1 MASSISNPEPFKIL
15 HTYYNTSKCHHQ
27 GLENKKRTATYH
39 FGFRISRC
47 DTSEAG
53 KPGGWQ
59 ARGEWRIHHQAW
71 PNYVTVC
78 VVVLTE
84 LRGQY
89 KSVAR
94 VTDYHALATSFLL
107 YISKKEMH
115 LAARRWSRGN
125 ISQTPAFVS
134 NQSSSRSCW
143 IIYTQVAMP
152 FDTPTPPPLT
162 TTIITFNRTAAIRP
176 RCIQQTPLSDIFIP
190 RLQDLI

>member
-78 VVVLTE
+78 SCVDWVKRTVQERGSRDRLSRTRNKFSSLYFEKRNAPGSSQVVTWQHFPNACLREQSVIITVVLNH
-84 LRGQY
+84 L
-89 KSVAR
+89 
-94 VTDYHALATSFLL
+94 HTS
-107 YISKKEMH
+107 
-115 LAARRWSRGN
+115 G
-125 ISQTPAFVS
+125 
-134 NQSSSRSCW
+134 
-143 IIYTQVAMP
+143 
-152 FDTPTPPPLT
+152 D
-162 TTIITFNRTAAIRP
+162 AIRHAKP
-176 RCIQQTPLSDIFIP
+176 PTTNHHHHHIQSNSGY
-190 RLQDLI
+190 